1 MTAWLTDTLITT
13 GALIALVLVLRRPVS
28 RWLGAPMAYALWSLP
43 VLRLLLPPLVLPAEM
58 APVAEAMP
66 QPAEPVTL
74 TYATFETVPEASLAP
89 VPPQA
94 ALPWDEIL
102 LSIWLGGALAFIA
115 WRVWTY
121 SEMRR
126 RLLVSARPVGEAER
140 IRLVETPD
148 VTAPLAFGVL
158 DKVVAL
164 PAGFMGQE
172 DRFARDLAIAHELA
186 HHKGHDLLA
195 NFAAQL
201 VLALHWF
208 NPLAWYGWRAMRRD
222 QEAAC
227 DARVMAGRAEAER
240 ARYALL
246 IANFAT
252 GSRFALA
259 APMACPILGEKSII
273 HRLRSLAMPDISRR
287 RRVAGKAGFLAAIL
301 ALPLTATI
309 TYAEASAQVEEVP
322 VPPSAPAAPEAPMP
336 PAAPDAP
343 EPPEAPEAPDIAY
356 EIRAARMEADEARKH
371 ADKARE
377 LAERHRAIA
386 MEMSRRHAGEAGE
399 LADEARRHADEMRRE
414 AMKVAEQYRVMM
426 VDENGRA
433 RNFTFSG
440 ENAFDEKE
448 FEKLMEGFEER
459 MSEFEALDRYFAE
472 GGPFEKKM
480 RKFEAQM
487 RKFEMDAV
495 DCEDDETVTRKLSD
509 GKEIVIR
516 CTTRLSRQ
524 NVSMVTPV
532 SFVRASALS
541 PASDEACKEKPR
553 PARSPRAVAI
563 ARVS

>member
-74 TYATFETVPEASLAP
+74 TYAAFETVPEAAPAP
-89 VPPQA
+89 VPLQA
-94 ALPWDEIL
+94 GLPWDEIL

-126 RLLVSARPVGEAER
+126 RLLASARPVGEAAR
-140 IRLVETPD
+140 VRLVETPD
-148 VTAPLAFGVL
+148 VTAPLAFGVF

-532 SFVRASALS
+532 SFVRASAPS

-563 ARVS
+563 VRVS

>member
-28 RWLGAPMAYALWSLP
+28 RWFGASMAYALWSLP
-43 VLRLLLPPLVLPAEM
+43 ILRLLLPPLVLPAEM
-58 APVAEAMP
+58 APVAEAVP
-66 QPAEPVTL
+66 QPVEPAML
-74 TYATFETVPEASLAP
+74 TYAAFESVPVAALNP
-89 VPPQA
+89 VSPPEP
-94 ALPWDEIL
+94 ALPWSEIL
-102 LSIWLGGALAFIA
+102 LSIWLGGALAFII

-121 SEMRR
+121 AELRR
-126 RLLVSARPVGEAER
+126 RLLAPARPVGEAER
-140 IRLVETPD
+140 VRLLETSE
-148 VTAPLAFGVL
+148 VSAPLAFGVF

-164 PAGFMGQE
+164 PVGFMGQE

-246 IANFAT
+246 IANFAA

-287 RRVAGKAGFLAAIL
+287 RRLAGKTGFMAAIL

-322 VPPSAPAAPEAPMP
+322 VPPSAPAAPDAPLP
-336 PAAPDAP
+336 PAAPEAP
-343 EPPEAPEAPDIAY
+343 VPPEAPLAPEIAH
-356 EIRAARMEADEARKH
+356 EIRTARLEADEALKH
-371 ADKARE
+371 AERARE
-377 LAERHRAIA
+377 LAERHRAVA
-386 MEMSRRHAGEAGE
+386 MEMSRRHTAEAGK
-399 LADEARRHADEMRRE
+399 LADEARRHAEEMRRE
-414 AMKVAEQYRVMM
+414 AMKIAQQYRVMA
-426 VDENGRA
+426 VDDDGTA
-433 RNFTFSG
+433 RNFAFSG

-448 FEKLMEGFEER
+448 FEKHMEGFEER
-459 MSEFEALDRYFAE
+459 MSNFKALDSYFAE
-472 GGPFEKKM
+472 GGPFEKSM
-480 RKFEAQM
+480 REFEAQM
-487 RKFEMDAV
+487 REFELEAI
-495 DCEDDETVTRKLSD
+495 DCEEDATVRRKLPN
-509 GKEIVIR
+509 GREIVIR
-516 CTTRLSRQ
+516 CATRLSRQ
-524 NVSMVTPV
+524 DVSMVMPV
-532 SFVRASALS
+532 NFVRSATSS
-541 PASDEACKEKPR
+541 PSAETCKDEAR
-553 PARSPRAVAI
+553 PARSLRTVAI
-563 ARVS
+563 ARIS